1 MTKEEVKAKA
11 MMSRV
16 TAYSSNGDIHS
27 EEFHRGFI
35 VVGFDED
42 CTTLW
47 QDLNGAKFNDVVG
60 IIRKVMELN
69 NITIDDITDPTIKIR
84 FVED

>member
-1 MTKEEVKAKA
+1 

-16 TAYSSNGDIHS
+16 TAYSSNGGVRS
-27 EEFHRGFI
+27 EELHRGFI
-35 VVGFDED
+35 VMGFDED

-47 QDLNGAKFNDVVG
+47 QDLNGAKLFDVVG

-69 NITIDDITDPTIKIR
+69 DITIDDLEDPTIKTY
-84 FVED
+84 FKEG

>member
-35 VVGFDED
+35 VMGFDED
-42 CTTLW
+42 CSILW
-47 QDLNGAKFNDVVG
+47 QDLNGVRFNDIVG
-60 IIRKVMELN
+60 VIRKVMELD
-69 NITIDDITDPTIKIR
+69 NITIDDLTDPTIKVH